1 MIFDSKCTKNG
12 LSAGALPRHAKRTSA
27 GLRRRAPGKGWK
39 KRGGE
44 KEEGE
49 GGQRR
54 SGRKTDGNRREGKR
68 MGGKDKSTVYALSL
82 I

>member
-1 MIFDSKCTKNG
+1 VIFDSKCTKNG

-39 KRGGE
+39 KR
-44 KEEGE
+44 
-49 GGQRR
+49 RA
-54 SGRKTDGNRREGKR
+54 GRKTDGNRREGKR